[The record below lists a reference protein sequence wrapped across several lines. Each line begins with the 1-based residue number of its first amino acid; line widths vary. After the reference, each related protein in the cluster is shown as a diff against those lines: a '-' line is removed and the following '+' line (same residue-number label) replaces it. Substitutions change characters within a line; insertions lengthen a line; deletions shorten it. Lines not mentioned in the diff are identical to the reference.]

1 MARNDGVDRTSV
13 RNLAVSDK
21 AVGNTQQHNEREK
34 DSYRNPDIIPQRAAW
49 NVHFKKPTASY
60 TDLFAQL
67 EAAGTISTRGLKP
80 DATHYCELV
89 FDVNSAYFDNH
100 GGYEFAKQ
108 FYEDA
113 YKAAV
118 QIVGGEQYILSAVMH
133 ADEIN
138 RAMTEALGREVYHYH
153 LHVVYVPVVEKQILW
168 SKRCKDKA
176 LVGTVKETVMQVSRS
191 KKWASKPLLDDAG
204 KPVLQKNGKPVLK
217 KSYSV
222 LQDDFFNYMRTA
234 GYTDVERGERGSTEE
249 HLTVTQFKV
258 QREQERLD
266 SLTAQADQKAQSL
279 AKTSQT
285 LSKKEKEL
293 AAVQKKAT
301 LTKEA
306 LIHARDLDYIGK
318 RTFLGNY
325 SLTEEEFSKLKKQAD
340 HGYMMDVENRRLKE
354 ELSTAKKEA
363 AHWGQKYHELWYEV
377 KPYLDALHRAPELV
391 RGFLEKILAPKQ
403 ERTIWTVEEMRAALD
418 SMEDPILHLAVHLT
432 LVGALREGEIVGLT
446 PEDLDFDAADG
457 IGTFRINKSMQRVR
471 KEALNQVDDGCI
483 IKVFPDKLERS
494 TTSLILK
501 STKTASSCRTI
512 FMTSALKEELKKW
525 LNQLAADE
533 MKDPTRYHDIGML
546 FRLPNGL
553 AIEPV
558 LIRKKFLKWQDAHPE
573 FPRIVFHGLRH
584 SSATYQLMISGGDV
598 KAVQGTTGHATA
610 DMLVNT
616 YAHIQQSSRVE
627 LGKKFEEGFY
637 AKSESPSPQAVP
649 AAGEPTISMTALLE
663 LLKNADPEVKAQ
675 LRLALLT

>member
-1 MARNDGVDRTSV
+1 MARNDGIDRTSV

-34 DSYRNPDIIPQRAAW
+34 DSYRNPDIIPQRTAW

-60 TDLFAQL
+60 TDLFSQL

-204 KPVLQKNGKPVLK
+204 KPVLQKSGKPVLK

-222 LQDDFFNYMRTA
+222 LQDDFFNYMRAA

-266 SLTAQADQKAQSL
+266 TLTTQADQQAQSL
-279 AKTSQT
+279 AKTSQA
-285 LSKKEKEL
+285 LSQKEKEL
-293 AAVQKKAT
+293 A
-301 LTKEA
+301 
-306 LIHARDLDYIGK
+306 
-318 RTFLGNY
+318 
-325 SLTEEEFSKLKKQAD
+325 
-340 HGYMMDVENRRLKE
+340 
-354 ELSTAKKEA
+354 
-363 AHWGQKYHELWYEV
+363 
-377 KPYLDALHRAPELV
+377 
-391 RGFLEKILAPKQ
+391 
-403 ERTIWTVEEMRAALD
+403 
-418 SMEDPILHLAVHLT
+418 
-432 LVGALREGEIVGLT
+432 
-446 PEDLDFDAADG
+446 
-457 IGTFRINKSMQRVR
+457 SMQRVR

-512 FMTSALKEELKKW
+512 LMTSALKEELKKW

-533 MKDPTRYHDIGML
+533 RKDPARYHDSGML

-553 AIEPV
+553 AVEPV